1 MKKAGVSTAVIRE
14 IMGHSSERVTQIYWD
29 SFDNEQ
35 INSAMKN
42 LLEKP
47 LYFAPFG
54 RDMIAPFGSNNINHL
69 IVSIVSVFFV

>member
-1 MKKAGVSTAVIRE
+1 
-14 IMGHSSERVTQIYWD
+14 
-29 SFDNEQ
+29 
-35 INSAMKN
+35 MKN

>member
-14 IMGHSSERVTQIYWD
+14 IMGHSSERVTQIYLD

-47 LYFAPFG
+47 LYFAKSTRLNLSP
-54 RDMIAPFGSNNINHL
+54 I
-69 IVSIVSVFFV
+69 